1 MSASIEITVKFV
13 ANITASNGRVQKF
26 KDKISLDLM
35 PKYKKQLETT
45 LSCFAKYKIKRVD
58 KLVSYKDMYGATCGA
73 YRFHHDIINFLIE
86 NQK

>member
-1 MSASIEITVKFV
+1 MSATIEITVKFV
-13 ANITASNGRVQKF
+13 ANVTASNGRVQKF